1 MMDNVDVVLLDIS
14 HSSGILT
21 DLRLI
26 LESSRHPHI
35 RFIDFPLQT
44 WETDILD
51 HAVSQM
57 LSRYKPK
64 ALIFVFDSEQFQRAV
79 VYFPLLRKAAADVP
93 ILIVADSDQPEDVWK
108 LIQLGADDFI
118 LPPLNPLSVLP
129 RLWRLIGTTTEE
141 EALIQRLKEK
151 LGLYQ
156 FIGKNPAFVEELQK
170 IPVVAKYH
178 VGVLISGETGTGKE
192 LVARAIHYLSPQ
204 ANKPFVPVNCGA
216 IPAELAENELFGH
229 EQGAFTGAH
238 SRQLGLIQEANEGT
252 IFLDDVDCLPL
263 SVQMKLLRFLQ
274 EKEYRRLGSTQ
285 RQIAHVRVIA
295 ASNTSLEAK
304 VAAGS
309 FRQDLYYR
317 LKIVT
322 FNLPSLRQRSEDI
335 VSLAHHF
342 RVKYAT
348 EFAKPVTGF
357 SEAALQKLCV
367 HHWPGNVRELENV
380 IAGAV
385 VLCNKSVL
393 MEQDLLL
400 GSHTQDQ
407 QQSYQQAKKK
417 VVDEFEKR
425 YVQSLLAL
433 HQGNISKAA
442 HAAQKNRRAFW
453 EIIRKHDIDVQGFK
467 LSEGQ
472 NAWPG

>member
-1 MMDNVDVVLLDIS
+1 M
-14 HSSGILT
+14 
-21 DLRLI
+21 
-26 LESSRHPHI
+26 
-35 RFIDFPLQT
+35 
-44 WETDILD
+44 
-51 HAVSQM
+51 
-57 LSRYKPK
+57 
-64 ALIFVFDSEQFQRAV
+64 
-79 VYFPLLRKAAADVP
+79 
-93 ILIVADSDQPEDVWK
+93 
-108 LIQLGADDFI
+108 
-118 LPPLNPLSVLP
+118 
-129 RLWRLIGTTTEE
+129 
-141 EALIQRLKEK
+141 
-151 LGLYQ
+151 
-156 FIGKNPAFVEELQK
+156 
-170 IPVVAKYH
+170 
-178 VGVLISGETGTGKE
+178 GVLIAGETGTGKE

-252 IFLDDVDCLPL
+252 IFLDDIDCLPL

-304 VAAGS
+304 VTAGG

-322 FNLPSLRQRSEDI
+322 FHLPPLRQRPEDI

-342 RVKYAT
+342 RAKYAA
-348 EFAKPVTGF
+348 EFEKPVTGF
-357 SEAALQKLCV
+357 AEAALQKLCV

-385 VLCNKSVL
+385 VLCKRSL
-393 MEQDLLL
+393 LTGQDLIL
-400 GSHTQDQ
+400 GHNTQAIQ
-407 QQSYQQAKKK
+407 ESYQQAKKK

-433 HQGNISKAA
+433 PPL
-442 HAAQKNRRAFW
+442 
-453 EIIRKHDIDVQGFK
+453 RKG
-467 LSEGQ
+467 
-472 NAWPG
+472 